1 MGMHKVEVEYP
12 DEALASGMDEEQI
25 KALAREALY
34 VKLYEQGVLS
44 SGRAASLLGMSRWE
58 FLDLLG
64 RYGVSYFD
72 DAIDFD
78 EELRRAQQR

>member
-12 DEALASGMDEEQI
+12 DEVLARGMNEEQI
-25 KALAREALY
+25 KRLAREALY
-34 VKLYEQGVLS
+34 AKLYEQGVLS
-44 SGRAASLLGMSRWE
+44 SGQAAALLGITRWE

-72 DAIDFD
+72 DAIDVD
-78 EELRRAQQR
+78 EELRRAGP